1 MFPKVQDMA
10 RDIENLNHDIEE
22 TFFRNVIEPF
32 QRLENLRITDLR
44 KFKQIIDKIRNRNT

>member
-1 MFPKVQDMA
+1 MA